1 MLQQELITIRS
12 SISYF
17 GSESIL
23 KVGLF
28 ARLACTD
35 KLVELMV
42 YDQIVALN
50 NLEIRLFVVLQP
62 GLIVFTLDHDSRLRP
77 RRLYLELARTEIWN
91 LLD

>member
-12 SISYF
+12 STSYF

-50 NLEIRLFVVLQP
+50 NLEIRLFVVL
-62 GLIVFTLDHDSRLRP
+62 
-77 RRLYLELARTEIWN
+77 
-91 LLD
+91 

>member
-1 MLQQELITIRS
+1 MIGSWT
-12 SISYF
+12 SYF

-42 YDQIVALN
+42 YDQLLALN
-50 NLEIRLFVVLQP
+50 NLEIRLSMVSRP